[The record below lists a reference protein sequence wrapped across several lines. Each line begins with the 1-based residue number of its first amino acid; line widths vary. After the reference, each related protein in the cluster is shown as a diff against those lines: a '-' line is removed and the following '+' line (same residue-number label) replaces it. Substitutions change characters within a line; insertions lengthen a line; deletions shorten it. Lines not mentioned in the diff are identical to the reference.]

1 MQFGL
6 VNNGGEWE
14 ISESDVKILHLQR
27 DYSLDFMFYYFIEI
41 FTIEDINNLVDFFGK
56 ITIDVDPTTSSQ
68 YVIGIN
74 HNYNKKEEDGE
85 VPF

>member
-1 MQFGL
+1 MEFGL
-6 VNNGGEWE
+6 VNNGGKWE
-14 ISESDVKILHLQR
+14 ISETDVKILHLRR

-41 FTIEDINNLVDFFGK
+41 STIEKINNLVDFFGK

-74 HNYNKKEEDGE
+74 HDYNKKEEDDG

>member
-1 MQFGL
+1 MHFGL
-6 VNNGGEWE
+6 VNNGGKWE

-27 DYSLDFMFYYFIEI
+27 DYSLNFMFYYYIEI
-41 FTIEDINNLVDFFGK
+41 TTIENISVLVDFFGS
-56 ITIDVDPTTSSQ
+56 ITIEVDPTTSCH

-74 HNYNKKEEDGE
+74 HDYNKKEKDDG

>member
-6 VNNGGEWE
+6 VNNGGKWE
-14 ISESDVKILHLQR
+14 ISESDVKILNLQKY
-27 DYSLDFMFYYFIEI
+27 YSLDFMFYYFIEI

-56 ITIDVDPTTSSQ
+56 ITIEVDPTTSSQ

-74 HNYNKKEEDGE
+74 HDYNKKEEDNG

>member
-1 MQFGL
+1 MHFGL
-6 VNNGGEWE
+6 VNNGGKWE

-41 FTIEDINNLVDFFGK
+41 FTIEDINNLVDFFGS
-56 ITIDVDPTTSSQ
+56 ITIKVDPTTSCH

-74 HNYNKKEEDGE
+74 HDYNKKEEDDV